1 MDNKLHFD
9 SVEKL
14 LDELRELI
22 TRQKNDPAGIAK
34 IDIDLTLEK
43 IRQMYDIYLGI
54 DKNNI
59 GAEPDIIA
67 EKSEIIEEEPEPPP
81 PIVGALEQVVGDEP
95 PETTEAVEEVELKVE
110 KPEPETEQIPPSGN
124 TIDLFSD
131 STVAD
136 KFSEKKTVADKIPE
150 EKQEESI
157 ADKIQKDKIIDLKSA
172 IGINEKFYFI
182 NELFDGN
189 MKDYNEVI
197 EVLNGFETL
206 AEATNYFK
214 EIKEKSNWDEGSDA
228 VKQLTDFIERRYK

>member
-1 MDNKLHFD
+1 MDNKSYFD

-43 IRQMYDIYLGI
+43 IRQIYDIYLGT

-59 GAEPDIIA
+59 GVEPANVA
-67 EKSEIIEEEPEPPP
+67 EKSDIIEEEPEPPS
-81 PIVGALEQVVGDEP
+81 PIFEVQEQVVGDKLT
-95 PETTEAVEEVELKVE
+95 ETTESVEEVELKDE
-110 KPEPETEQIPPSGN
+110 KPEPEIEQAPSSGDI
-124 TIDLFSD
+124 IDLFSD

-136 KFSEKKTVADKIPE
+136 KFSEKKAVVDKVSE

-157 ADKIQKDKIIDLKSA
+157 ADKMQKDKITDLKSA

-189 MKDYNEVI
+189 MKDYNETI
-197 EVLNGFETL
+197 EVLAGFKTL
-206 AEATNYFK
+206 EEATNYVK
-214 EIKEKSNWDEGSDA
+214 EIKEKYKWDEGSDA

>member
-1 MDNKLHFD
+1 MDNKSYFD

-43 IRQMYDIYLGI
+43 IRKIYDIYLGT

-59 GAEPDIIA
+59 GVKPDIIA
-67 EKSEIIEEEPEPPP
+67 ESPQIIEEEPEPPP

-95 PETTEAVEEVELKVE
+95 PETTESVEEVELKVE
-110 KPEPETEQIPPSGN
+110 KPEPETEQKPSSGD

-136 KFSEKKTVADKIPE
+136 KFNEEKTVVDKVSE

-157 ADKIQKDKIIDLKSA
+157 ADKIQKDRITDLKSA

-189 MKDYNEVI
+189 MKDYNETI
-197 EVLNGFETL
+197 EVLAGFETL
-206 AEATNYFK
+206 EETTNYFK
-214 EIKEKSNWDEGSDA
+214 EINEKYSWDEGSDA